1 LLALDYMPYFV
12 VAHRRNLVQS
22 SSPNCH
28 IIPRNQMTRQPSSAP
43 RNDIPRRLPVL
54 QAPTFPRLS
63 KYYHEETQ
71 YQTAE
76 EEEELYQYP
85 IYYSSTWSPYQ
96 GISNATANYH

>member
-1 LLALDYMPYFV
+1 MPYFV